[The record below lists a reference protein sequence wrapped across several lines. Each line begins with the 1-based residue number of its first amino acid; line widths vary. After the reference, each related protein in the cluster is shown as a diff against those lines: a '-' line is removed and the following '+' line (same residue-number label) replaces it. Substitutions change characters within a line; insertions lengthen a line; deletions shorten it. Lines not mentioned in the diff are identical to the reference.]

1 MDGLHSTGTE
11 GMFPIR
17 LSGIR
22 FSPGGR
28 NVLAGID
35 LDIGD
40 EGVTAVIGPNG
51 AGKTVLLRVLAGLQA
66 VDDGEVRWN
75 GDAFPPDGIA
85 MVFQSPVMLRSSV
98 FHNASLSL
106 IPAGL
111 SRAEVHRRTL
121 EVLERV
127 GLAHRA
133 EDSARLLSG
142 GEQQHFGIADQ
153 HRGQR
158 HSLLLAAREAMRRA
172 VPEAGER
179 EAFQCRVDP
188 PQDFVLLPAKLQ
200 RAERQFVEDGRVE
213 KLHVGILENQ
223 ADASAK
229 GEMNR
234 VLGQCVLAERFAKRL
249 HLAGTG
255 KAQRVEQAQQR
266 RFSRAVGAE
275 QGNALAPADTQRNAV
290 QRRHVLIGIR
300 NVVQFEHAVVH
311 WRLQTISTGSARAT
325 PRATQSRGRVRKS
338 SSRRT
343 SPR

>member
-85 MVFQSPVMLRSSV
+85 MVFQSPVILRSSV

-111 SRAEVHRRTL
+111 SRAEVHRRTQ

-142 GEQQHFGIADQ
+142 GEQQRLALA
-153 HRGQR
+153 RAWAVR
-158 HSLLLAAREAMRRA
+158 PRLLLLDEPTAALDPSATEAVEKMVREISADGTRVVMTARKLDQA
-172 VPEAGER
+172 VRVADDVVFIAG
-179 EAFQCRVDP
+179 
-188 PQDFVLLPAKLQ
+188 
-200 RAERQFVEDGRVE
+200 GRVVE
-213 KLHVGILENQ
+213 RAPTSRFLSRSRSEEARLFTQ
-223 ADASAK
+223 
-229 GEMNR
+229 GE
-234 VLGQCVLAERFAKRL
+234 LPWQIAFAC
-249 HLAGTG
+249 
-255 KAQRVEQAQQR
+255 
-266 RFSRAVGAE
+266 
-275 QGNALAPADTQRNAV
+275 
-290 QRRHVLIGIR
+290 
-300 NVVQFEHAVVH
+300 
-311 WRLQTISTGSARAT
+311 
-325 PRATQSRGRVRKS
+325 
-338 SSRRT
+338 
-343 SPR
+343 